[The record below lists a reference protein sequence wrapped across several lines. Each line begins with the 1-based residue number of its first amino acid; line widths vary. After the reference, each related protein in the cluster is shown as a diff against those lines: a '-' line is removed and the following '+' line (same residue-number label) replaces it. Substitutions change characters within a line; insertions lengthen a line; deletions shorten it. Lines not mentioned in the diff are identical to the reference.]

1 MTDLTVDEKSI
12 YISKNINLIENH
24 KKIIDFVFFY
34 RIIYSENNNGF
45 LINISKLNDKIINEL
60 YKLIFNIIE
69 KNNDYD
75 YFDKEDIKD
84 YLTIQESNK
93 VGKEIKYSDILLNDF
108 TSDEKEIINLSK
120 NYKFE

>member
-1 MTDLTVDEKSI
+1 MTDLTIDEKRI

-34 RIIYSENNNGF
+34 KIIYSENNNGF
-45 LINISKLNDKIINEL
+45 LINISKLNHKIINEL
-60 YKLIFNIIE
+60 YKVIFNIIE

-93 VGKEIKYSDILLNDF
+93 VSKEIKYSDILLNDF
-108 TSDEKEIINLSK
+108 TSEERENIKL
-120 NYKFE
+120 

>member
-1 MTDLTVDEKSI
+1 MADLTIDEKRI

-34 RIIYSENNNGF
+34 EIVYSENNNGL

-60 YKLIFNIIE
+60 YKVIFNIIE
-69 KNNDYD
+69 KNSDYD
-75 YFDKEDIKD
+75 YFDKEEIKD

-108 TSDEKEIINLSK
+108 TPKEKEIIKLSK